1 MWYTDDPIYL
11 NGWGTTAKEWC
22 EGKVAQEPFCFR
34 GSFSAPVGKQF
45 KPDTKC
51 LCPSHKCHL
60 NRPNNNNKGDDSSK
74 KVTTK
79 QKANEE
85 NSNAAQQGRV
95 GERILKASIEEQ
107 LSAEQ

>member
-1 MWYTDDPIYL
+1 M
-11 NGWGTTAKEWC
+11 
-22 EGKVAQEPFCFR
+22 AQEPFCFR
-34 GSFSAPVGKQF
+34 GSFTAPVGKQF

-60 NRPNNNNKGDDSSK
+60 NRSNKGENSSSK

-79 QKANEE
+79 QKAKEEEEKE
-85 NSNAAQQGRV
+85 NSQASSAAQQERF
-95 GERILKASIEEQ
+95 GERILKASVEEL